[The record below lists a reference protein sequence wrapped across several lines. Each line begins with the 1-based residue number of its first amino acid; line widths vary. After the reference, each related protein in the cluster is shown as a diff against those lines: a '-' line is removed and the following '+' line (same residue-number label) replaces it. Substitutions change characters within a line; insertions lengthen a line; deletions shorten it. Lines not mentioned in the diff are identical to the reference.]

1 MARVHC
7 PWSILCMET
16 DTNAL
21 RKIVAL
27 NMRVRRAELD
37 ITQEELALRTG
48 ITQAY
53 LSGIEREKRN
63 PSLDNIQKIA
73 AALELTPPALLTP
86 RMR

>member
-1 MARVHC
+1 
-7 PWSILCMET
+7 MET

-73 AALELTPPALLTP
+73 AALELTPAALLTP

>member
-1 MARVHC
+1 
-7 PWSILCMET
+7 
-16 DTNAL
+16 
-21 RKIVAL
+21 
-27 NMRVRRAELD
+27 MRVRRAELD

-73 AALELTPPALLTP
+73 AALELTPAALLTP

>member
-1 MARVHC
+1 
-7 PWSILCMET
+7 MET
-16 DTNAL
+16 DTIAL

-63 PSLDNIQKIA
+63 PSLDYIQKIA
-73 AALELTPPALLTP
+73 AALELPPSALLTP
-86 RMR
+86 RMHK

>member
-1 MARVHC
+1 MA
-7 PWSILCMET
+7 PFADSWSINGMET
-16 DTNAL
+16 DKFAL

-27 NMRVRRAELD
+27 NMRVRRAELN

-53 LSGIEREKRN
+53 LSGIERENRN

-73 AALELTPPALLTP
+73 VALELSPSALLTP
-86 RMR
+86 RNR